1 MSEVVGE
8 SNYDS
13 LLDSFSPLKNRLN
26 WLILAVPV
34 ALFFFPPRETG
45 NDVFVFNDFN
55 HAFGFPYGPC
65 YRRDCPTGG

>member
-34 ALFFFPPRETG
+34 ALFFFLQK
-45 NDVFVFNDFN
+45 
-55 HAFGFPYGPC
+55 
-65 YRRDCPTGG
+65 